1 MATFTKF
8 IALAGLAVAATAAN
22 AATFVF
28 DFSSVGTFTRAAGLY
43 SVNDT
48 VLPGAGADFST
59 LPVAAVSYTYL
70 DLPATAGSG
79 VITLANASTI
89 DFSFSGSIIP
99 NGNSSN
105 ALNGLVVNFNNGT
118 GSLAGITGT
127 GSISNTIRW
136 DAPSFGNAGN
146 SRTTF
151 YAELDAVPEPAS
163 MAAIAVGLVALARK
177 RRK

>member
-1 MATFTKF
+1 M
-8 IALAGLAVAATAAN
+8 GLTVAAAAAN
-22 AATFVF
+22 AAPFVF
-28 DFSSVGTFTRAAGLY
+28 DFSSLGTFTRAAGFY
-43 SVNDT
+43 TVNDT

-59 LPVAAVSYTYL
+59 LPVALVNYTNL
-70 DLPATAGSG
+70 DAPATVGSG
-79 VITLANASTI
+79 VITLVDASTI

-99 NGNSSN
+99 NGTSSN
-105 ALNGLVVNFNNGT
+105 ALNGLVVNFTNGT
-118 GSLAGITGT
+118 GSLAAYVGT
-127 GSISNTIRW
+127 GSISNTLRW
-136 DAPSFGNAGN
+136 SPSSGGNVGT

>member
-1 MATFTKF
+1 MAGFA
-8 IALAGLAVAATAAN
+8 IAATAAN

-28 DFSSVGTFTRAAGLY
+28 DFSSVGSFTRAAGTY
-43 SVNDT
+43 SVSDT

-59 LPVAAVSYTYL
+59 LPMAAVSYSYL
-70 DLPATAGSG
+70 DAAATTGG
-79 VITLANASTI
+79 GMITLANASTI

-105 ALNGLVVNFNNGT
+105 ALNGLVVNFTNGT
-118 GSLAGITGT
+118 GSLANIAGT

-136 DAPSFGNAGN
+136 DAQSLGNMGT